1 MLTVWEDKGRILIV
15 WGNDEKRRMLT
26 VWEDKGRMLIVW
38 GNDEKR
44 RMLIVWEVVCVGQ

>member
-1 MLTVWEDKGRILIV
+1 M
-15 WGNDEKRRMLT
+15 MT
-26 VWEDKGRMLIVW
+26 VWEDKGRMLIVR